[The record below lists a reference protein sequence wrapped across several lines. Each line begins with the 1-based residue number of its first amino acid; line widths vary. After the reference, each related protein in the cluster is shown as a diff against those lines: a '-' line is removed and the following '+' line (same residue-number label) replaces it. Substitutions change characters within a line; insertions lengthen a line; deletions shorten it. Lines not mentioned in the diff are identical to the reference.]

1 MAAND
6 LSDLLLNAERIN
18 RFLSDEFKYEP
29 GDDVDMDDSF
39 REAAKDLSEGI
50 IKLNGV
56 MLRGRDIPSE
66 WSKVPPPPPPEP
78 PKVLTREEQIAEVRA
93 RAKELGYRLVL
104 HPPTSKKEPA

>member
-6 LSDLLLNAERIN
+6 LHDLLLNAERIN

-39 REAAKDLSEGI
+39 REAAKEMAEGI
-50 IKLNGV
+50 ILLNQV
-56 MLRGRDIPSE
+56 MLRGKNIPSE
-66 WSKVPPPPPPEP
+66 WSKVPPPEP